1 MSQVSMIEAST
12 YKACFEYLI
21 PIRRSVPTVNLKVL
35 IFYTSKYGG
44 CMLFV
49 RDLVR
54 QKHNTVWTFFFYN
67 VASMIKSVR
76 EKPVFLILYLDKW
89 SVLCVNV

>member
-1 MSQVSMIEAST
+1 
-12 YKACFEYLI
+12 
-21 PIRRSVPTVNLKVL
+21 
-35 IFYTSKYGG
+35 
-44 CMLFV
+44 MLFV

-54 QKHNTVWTFFFYN
+54 QKHNTVWTFSFYN